1 MRILLYRVRSKH
13 KAKEN
18 NTVEEEVEN
27 V

>member
-1 MRILLYRVRSKH
+1 MRVLIHRVRSTY